1 MSDLR
6 PATEAIRHAPFQAR
20 IASVALITT
29 VAVLLAACI
38 SFMLQQWVV
47 SRQESR
53 QAEATL
59 NAVVAEIAAPALANH
74 DVPAAQRAAAAAAAA
89 PAVVA
94 ATLVDSSG
102 RIVAVHQDKDLA
114 AKPGPE
120 ETVRTVVKYEGRT
133 VGALVTTVRPPSLAA
148 LAPRYAALTLAL
160 FFGASGL
167 ALFLAQ
173 GLSRRVI
180 APVTRLSD
188 AMVEVAS
195 SGKFTPVAEDA
206 DDDLFRNLARSFN
219 HLLAK
224 LDANDKDL
232 RRTMGELVVARD
244 QANEA
249 NVLKSQ
255 FLANMSHE
263 IRTPLN
269 GVLAMADVMAFDDMS
284 EKQRE
289 RLGVIR
295 KSGELLLAVINDV
308 LDLSKI
314 EAGRLELLA
323 QDFSLDEMADSVRQA
338 FEVPAA
344 EKALDFAVEV
354 EPEVTGYWRGDA
366 DRLRQIVGNLLSN
379 AIKFTPEGQVRVR
392 FHAAPRGGLRLSVT
406 DTGIGIAPDK
416 LPVLFDKFIQAD
428 NSTTRRFGG
437 TGLGL
442 AICRELAQ
450 LMGGSVT
457 AKSIEGRG
465 SSFIVE
471 LPLERAATPAPAE
484 IAARAESDVE
494 PRRMRVLAAEDN
506 ATNQKVLQAVMEP
519 LDADLTIVPDG
530 REAVDAWKIG
540 AFDLI
545 LMDIQMPVM
554 DGIEAA
560 RAIRAA
566 ETAEGRP
573 RIPIL
578 ALTANALVHQV
589 EEYIAAGMDG
599 HIAKP
604 IELPRLYD
612 AIERAF
618 NAPRPEPQAAPGKTK
633 GGVRAA

>member
-1 MSDLR
+1 MTDQSR
-6 PATEAIRHAPFQAR
+6 MPTASSHAPFQAR

-29 VAVLLAACI
+29 VVVLLAACV

-47 SRQESR
+47 ARQESR
-53 QAEATL
+53 AAEATL
-59 NAVVAEIAAPALANH
+59 NAVVAEIAAPALAAH

-94 ATLVDSSG
+94 ASLVDSGG
-102 RIVAVHQDKDLA
+102 RIVAVHQDEL
-114 AKPGPE
+114 PPRGGGRE
-120 ETVRTVVKYEGRT
+120 QTVHTQVVWQGRP
-133 VGALVTTVRPPSLAA
+133 VGALVTTVQPPTLGSL
-148 LAPRYAALTLAL
+148 LPRYLALTLAL

-180 APVTRLSD
+180 QPVTDLSE
-188 AMVEVAS
+188 AMGRVAS
-195 SGKFTPVAEDA
+195 SGEFTPVAENA
-206 DDDLFRNLARSFN
+206 DDDLFRSLARSFN
-219 HLLAK
+219 HLLAQ
-224 LDANDKDL
+224 LGAREQDL
-232 RRTMGELVVARD
+232 RHTMDELVEARD
-244 QANEA
+244 QANAA

-269 GVLAMADVMAFDDMS
+269 GVLAMADVMAFDEMTD
-284 EKQRE
+284 KQRD

-314 EAGRLELLA
+314 EAGRLELVA
-323 QDFSLDEMADSVRQA
+323 QDFSLDELAEAVRQSFA
-338 FEVPAA
+338 LAA
-344 EKALDFAVEV
+344 SEKGLELAVEI
-354 EPEVTGYWRGDA
+354 EPEAAGYWRGDC
-366 DRLRQIVGNLLSN
+366 DRLRQIVNNLISN
-379 AIKFTPEGQVRVR
+379 ALKFTEKGKVLAR
-392 FHAAPRGGLRLSVT
+392 FHAGPQGGLRLTVS

-416 LPVLFDKFIQAD
+416 LPTLFNKFTQAD
-428 NSTTRRFGG
+428 NSMTRRFGG

-450 LMGGSVT
+450 LMGGTVGAQSV
-457 AKSIEGRG
+457 EGKG

-471 LPLERAATPAPAE
+471 LPLTRAKAPVQAERPADEPE
-484 IAARAESDVE
+484 IE

-506 ATNQKVLQAVMEP
+506 LTNQKVLQAVMEP

-530 REAVDAWKIG
+530 REAVEAWRIG

-560 RAIRAA
+560 RTIREAEAA
-566 ETAEGRP
+566 ENRP

-589 EEYIAAGMDG
+589 EEYMAVGMDG

-618 NAPRPEPQAAPGKTK
+618 NASPRGDAAT
-633 GGVRAA
+633 RAARKAS